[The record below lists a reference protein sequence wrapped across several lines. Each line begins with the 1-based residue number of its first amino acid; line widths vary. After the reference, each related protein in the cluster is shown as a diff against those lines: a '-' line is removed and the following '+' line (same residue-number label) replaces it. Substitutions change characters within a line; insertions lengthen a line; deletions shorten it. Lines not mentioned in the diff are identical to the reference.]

1 MSQNEQIPEVVI
13 AKSEWESFVTSLERL
28 ITLHKRTLHRL
39 RELRTRNL
47 ALRTE
52 LRSAMELPTIKKKPA
67 ISKEER
73 LVAVQSCRY
82 CGYEIEL
89 SSRFCDRCG
98 RPVAVSRCECG
109 RELGASDRF
118 CDACGRPGA

>member
-13 AKSEWESFVTSLERL
+13 AKSEWESFVASLERL
-28 ITLHKRTLHRL
+28 ITVHKRTLQRL

-47 ALRTE
+47 AVRTE
-52 LRSAMELPTIKKKPA
+52 LRSAMELPTIKKKAA

-82 CGYEIEL
+82 CSYEIVFATHAAGL
-89 SSRFCDRCG
+89 
-98 RPVAVSRCECG
+98 
-109 RELGASDRF
+109 
-118 CDACGRPGA
+118 